1 MHLARVLDQQ
11 IAQIGG
17 GPVGGRQSEQ
27 HQTIVSAGH
36 ESGD

>member
-1 MHLARVLDQQ
+1 VLDQQ

-27 HQTIVSAGH
+27 HPSIVTAGT
-36 ESGD
+36 EPGDLIQR